1 MASARVCNDFRV
13 LAALRSGE
21 QKSTGKLHTELFPGG
36 EMSRDAFEDVLG
48 AMARASLARLSDAV
62 FEKDGKQI
70 PYRTVRL
77 TPVGRAAD
85 EAAPIEFIMKDTAAP
100 PTKRTR
106 KKKAA
111 AKVKQSRSAA
121 KAKKVATPK
130 VKRSPAGADT
140 RVEEALRAW
149 RLTEARR
156 RSVPA
161 FRIFTD
167 QALRA
172 IAETRPASA
181 AELLA
186 IPGIG
191 ISTVEKYGRQIYRIL
206 GEAR

>member
-1 MASARVCNDFRV
+1 
-13 LAALRSGE
+13 
-21 QKSTGKLHTELFPGG
+21 
-36 EMSRDAFEDVLG
+36 
-48 AMARASLARLSDAV
+48 MARAGLARLSDAV

-70 PYRTVRL
+70 PYRTVSL
-77 TPVGRAAD
+77 TQAGRAAD
-85 EAAPIEFIMKDTAAP
+85 ETTPIEFIMKGPVTPQA
-100 PTKRTR
+100 TR
-106 KKKAA
+106 KSRKKAA
-111 AKVKQSRSAA
+111 AKVKPSRSAA
-121 KAKKVATPK
+121 KAEKAATPK
-130 VKRSPAGADT
+130 VERPPAGADP

-156 RSVPA
+156 RNLPA

-191 ISTVEKYGRQIYRIL
+191 INTVEKYGRQIYRIL
-206 GEAR
+206 EEAG

>member
-1 MASARVCNDFRV
+1 MA
-13 LAALRSGE
+13 
-21 QKSTGKLHTELFPGG
+21 KSPEWHESEIQLN
-36 EMSRDAFEDVLG
+36 DVLG
-48 AMARASLARLSDAV
+48 AMARAGLAQLSDAV
-62 FEKDGKQI
+62 FEKEGRQI

-77 TPVGRAAD
+77 TPVGRATD
-85 EAAPIEFIMKDTAAP
+85 ETTPIEFIMKDTAAP
-100 PTKRTR
+100 PARHKRT
-106 KKKAA
+106 KKAA
-111 AKVKQSRSAA
+111 ARGKQLGSA
-121 KAKKVATPK
+121 VATPK
-130 VKRSPAGADT
+130 VKGSPAGANT

-172 IAETRPASA
+172 IAEIRPASA

-206 GEAR
+206 GEPR

>member
-1 MASARVCNDFRV
+1 
-13 LAALRSGE
+13 
-21 QKSTGKLHTELFPGG
+21 
-36 EMSRDAFEDVLG
+36 
-48 AMARASLARLSDAV
+48 MARAGLARLSDAV

-77 TPVGRAAD
+77 TPVGRAAN
-85 EAAPIEFIMKDTAAP
+85 EATPIEFIMKDTAAP
-100 PTKRTR
+100 PAKRKR

-111 AKVKQSRSAA
+111 ARGKQLRSAV

-130 VKRSPAGADT
+130 VKLSPAGADT

-156 RSVPA
+156 RGVPA

-167 QALRA
+167 QTLRA
-172 IAETRPASA
+172 IADTRPASA

-191 ISTVEKYGRQIYRIL
+191 ISAVEKYGRQIYRIL
-206 GEAR
+206 EEAR